1 MVENM
6 EMFYEF
12 MSSPIN
18 FKSIIVALCISG
30 MFALWF
36 WGILEFIGYLTE
48 KGGKNV

>member
-1 MVENM
+1 MVESM
-6 EMFYEF
+6 EMFNEF

-36 WGILEFIGYLTE
+36 WGFIEFIGYLIE